1 MILKAF
7 SKYLKQH
14 NSDIIQNKTT
24 ATKLLCKWI
33 RYVKHKTPKS
43 HVEKIIN
50 HEIMLAENNSG
61 DFLIVGKSESG
72 RVLVNALN
80 NFAISYENYIMS
92 KWLAD
97 KKSNHFTDY
106 TDNTN

>member
-14 NSDIIQNKTT
+14 NSDIIHNKTT
-24 ATKLLCKWI
+24 ATKLLCNWI
-33 RYVKHKTPKS
+33 RYIKHKTPKT
-43 HVEKIIN
+43 HVEKIIH
-50 HEIMLAENNSG
+50 HEIMLAENTSG

-97 KKSNHFTDY
+97 KNSSHFTNHSDE
-106 TDNTN
+106 TN